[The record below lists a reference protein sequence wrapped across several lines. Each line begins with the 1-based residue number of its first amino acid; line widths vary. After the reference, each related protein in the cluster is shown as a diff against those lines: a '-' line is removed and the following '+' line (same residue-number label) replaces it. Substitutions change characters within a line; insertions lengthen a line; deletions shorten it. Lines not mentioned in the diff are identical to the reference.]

1 MVLATEPV
9 LLLLDEPLAGM
20 GAQESREIVDLLKV
34 LARGHTLI
42 LIEHDMDAV
51 FSIAETLT
59 VMVNGELI
67 ASGPVDQ
74 IRADR
79 MVQDAYLGHREA
91 AE

>member
-1 MVLATEPV
+1 
-9 LLLLDEPLAGM
+9 M
-20 GAQESREIVDLLKV
+20 GSQESREIVDLLKL
-34 LARGHTLI
+34 LARAHTLI